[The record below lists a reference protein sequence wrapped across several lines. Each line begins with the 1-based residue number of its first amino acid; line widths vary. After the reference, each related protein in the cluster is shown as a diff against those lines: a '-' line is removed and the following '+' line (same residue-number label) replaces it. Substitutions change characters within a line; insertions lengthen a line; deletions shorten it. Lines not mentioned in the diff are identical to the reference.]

1 MLARVLTPEY
11 NHPAAELL
19 PTDGENFK
27 DDISYP
33 IPEPPRLLQHP
44 GTELFMSQ
52 FNGRMPPPDALE
64 LMQGCDRRQAVD
76 DLGAGELRYTRVQ
89 DPLYGMF

>member
-33 IPEPPRLLQHP
+33 SLSPRVFSSTPEQSSSCPSLTAGCPRLTRWNSCRDVTVGKP
-44 GTELFMSQ
+44 
-52 FNGRMPPPDALE
+52 
-64 LMQGCDRRQAVD
+64 LMI
-76 DLGAGELRYTRVQ
+76 
-89 DPLYGMF
+89 